1 MEELIPKRNMRV
13 KVEVSDW
20 KDAIRKAGELL
31 VDDGKI
37 STDYIENMISSV
49 MELGPYVVLSK
60 GFALAHSAPSEAV
73 YESALSLITL
83 KEAVEFGSPNDP
95 VKVVMCLACK
105 DKQSHIET
113 LQKVAMKLMSPGLIE
128 KLAECQDIDGL
139 SNLINK

>member
-49 MELGPYVVLSK
+49 MTGRYQIPKSHSDPLNGIQILLPIR
-60 GFALAHSAPSEAV
+60 GF
-73 YESALSLITL
+73 
-83 KEAVEFGSPNDP
+83 
-95 VKVVMCLACK
+95 
-105 DKQSHIET
+105 Q
-113 LQKVAMKLMSPGLIE
+113 
-128 KLAECQDIDGL
+128 
-139 SNLINK
+139 